1 VLNRRVVLHAID
13 ATPARPDSLFDFHTA
28 RDELAAER
36 RGEVERVFRVL
47 RPSSLLSPLRVG
59 ARIAFLP
66 RFWSWARRA
75 RRRLLAATQRPR
87 LTTARLL
94 SDSLTS
100 VIKPARSLSS
110 LRCLAK
116 KYANANYAII
126 SCGRAHD
133 FIYLLQQPTT
143 NNFRGSSPSS
153 REKKLRPG
161 SLAFGKSLA
170 KPKLEGRIAR
180 QMLLF
185 SKLSK

>member
-1 VLNRRVVLHAID
+1 MSCRGVDIVSMELCPWAMPR
-13 ATPARPDSLFDFHTA
+13 ARALRFAS
-28 RDELAAER
+28 AAHFT
-36 RGEVERVFRVL
+36 GWY
-47 RPSSLLSPLRVG
+47 SLLPATCVEINQCVG
-59 ARIAFLP
+59 STRQARRLP
-66 RFWSWARRA
+66 CGSSARRA
-75 RRRLLAATQRPR
+75 PRRLLAVTQRPR

-126 SCGRAHD
+126 SCGRAQD

-143 NNFRGSSPSS
+143 DNSRGSSPSS
-153 REKKLRPG
+153 REKKPKLRHG
-161 SLAFGKSLA
+161 SLAFGKTLA

>member
-1 VLNRRVVLHAID
+1 MSCRGVDIV
-13 ATPARPDSLFDFHTA
+13 SM
-28 RDELAAER
+28 ELC
-36 RGEVERVFRVL
+36 
-47 RPSSLLSPLRVG
+47 PCPPLC
-59 ARIAFLP
+59 
-66 RFWSWARRA
+66 SWDRRA
-75 RRRLLAATQRPR
+75 RRWLLAVTQRLR

-100 VIKPARSLSS
+100 RVVKPATLSS

-143 NNFRGSSPSS
+143 DNSRGSSPSS
-153 REKKLRPG
+153 REKKPKLRHG
-161 SLAFGKSLA
+161 SLAFGKTLA